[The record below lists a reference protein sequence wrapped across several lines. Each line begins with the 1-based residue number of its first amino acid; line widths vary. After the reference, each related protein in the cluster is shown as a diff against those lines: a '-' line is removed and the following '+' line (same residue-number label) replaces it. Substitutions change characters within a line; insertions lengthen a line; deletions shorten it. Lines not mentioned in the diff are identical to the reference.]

1 MGCDIHG
8 FWEAQTPSGEWIA
21 FRFVN
26 DTRSYE
32 WFGIIADV
40 RSSQESLTSHRG
52 IPGTASPGWKAY
64 CKRWG
69 RDLHSHTY
77 LTLHEVINANMLL
90 LKKEHDWSIGTI
102 GTNEIHEDIP
112 TPLEEIKALYLPGSD
127 NGKDGTVIMNWTGT
141 LADIIGNND
150 IEQKVRMVVAFDN

>member
-52 IPGTASPGWKAY
+52 IPGTASPGWKTY
-64 CKRWG
+64 CERWG
-69 RDLHSHTY
+69 RDLHSHTH
-77 LTLHEVINANMLL
+77 LTLHEVVNANMLL
-90 LKKEHDWSIGTI
+90 SKKEHDWAI
-102 GTNEIHEDIP
+102 GTNEIHEVIP
-112 TPLEEIKALYLPGSD
+112 TPIEEIKALYLPGSND
-127 NGKDGTVIMNWTGT
+127 GKDGTVIMNWTGT